1 MPRTEDELRAKVRDA
16 QGHAQDFTMLFIAID
31 VGPLLDRLAA
41 ARTMLRE
48 REWTEGETYN
58 FCRTCGG
65 IHPKDW
71 DIYEGEVKAAEDP
84 EWDGDREWVE
94 MFAKRNVQKPRGHA
108 DDCALAAL
116 LAAGPD
122 TPIREVRMPEVPL
135 E

>member
-1 MPRTEDELRAKVRDA
+1 MPRTEAELRAKVVDA
-16 QGHAQDFTMLFIAID
+16 LGRAQDYTMLFIALD

-41 ARTMLRE
+41 ARAMLRE
-48 REWTEGETYN
+48 REWTEGETCD

-65 IHPKDW
+65 LTPKDW
-71 DIYEGEVKAAEDP
+71 DRYEGEVKKAEDP
-84 EWDGDREWVE
+84 EWDGDREWIE

-108 DDCALAAL
+108 DDCALAAF

-122 TPIREVRMPEVPL
+122 APVPDVPMPEVPH